1 MPAHR
6 KPGVPHSDFPG
17 VRWHAQ
23 TNKWEGKVHDR
34 SVRVGK
40 TAKQVHVGL
49 FADAQACADACAA
62 KLAEVEAAIAQKL
75 HAMAQELEHTRGLP
89 LRPARAVD
97 AEPGTAYYGEKRY
110 GAKGSEP
117 KDFGPTRL
125 VRVAH
130 KSAPG
135 GFKFTPCC
143 IANLDSGAPCT
154 NKASH
159 DGKHCNRHGGGFRV
173 GEATGKG
180 FCTHCK
186 TTALGPKRQPQHGGN
201 GLCPTCEAHLK
212 VEAAANGHGGPIKSQ
227 RWEDVVF
234 EKLLPLVTYSDGT
247 PFPPDQRDERKGGG
261 LGTSSTQKRRRE
273 CQTSTNRF
281 PDALWLLRDEDG
293 RVVLVVIVEVDEHSH
308 TDRDPECES
317 GKIEDTFQAVQ
328 ERSKHEGAARG
339 SAGRVDAKMVPIV
352 TMRFNPNAYD
362 KAIVKLDDRIRVL
375 ADLTNSHLHMNAAA
389 IAKLKTEAP
398 ILHVL
403 YYHSKEGAKN
413 LAHYAANA
421 FSAGWALTVHDA

>member
-1 MPAHR
+1 MPGPR
-6 KPGVPHSDFPG
+6 KPGVPHSDLPG
-17 VRWHAQ
+17 VLWHAKIG
-23 TNKWEGKVHDR
+23 KWMGKVLDR

-40 TAKQVHVGL
+40 DPKQVHVGY
-49 FADAQACADACAA
+49 FADEQACADACAA
-62 KLAEVEAAIAQKL
+62 KRAEVEASIAQKL
-75 HAMAQELEHTRGLP
+75 HAMAQEMEHTRNLP
-89 LRPARAVD
+89 LRPKRAAD
-97 AEPGTAYYGEKRY
+97 AAPDTAYYGEKFK
-110 GAKGSEP
+110 GAKKGEP
-117 KDFGPTRL
+117 KDFGPTRF
-125 VRVAH
+125 VRAANES
-130 KSAPG
+130 KPG
-135 GFKFTPCC
+135 GFDFQPCC
-143 IANLDSGAPCT
+143 RANSDSGAPCT
-154 NKASH
+154 QHAQH
-159 DGKHCNRHGGGFRV
+159 DGKHCLQHGGGFRV
-173 GEATGKG
+173 GEGRGNAV
-180 FCTHCK
+180 CTHCK
-186 TTALGPKRQPQHGGN
+186 STQINQKRQPQHGGN
-201 GLCPTCEAHLK
+201 GLCPTCETQLK
-212 VEAAANGHGGPIKSQ
+212 AESAANGHDGPIKSQ

-234 EKLLPLVTYSDGT
+234 EKLLPLVTYADGT

-261 LGTSSTQKRRRE
+261 LGTSKAQKRRRD
-273 CQTSTNRF
+273 CGTTTNRF
-281 PDALWLLRDEDG
+281 PDALWVLRDEDG